1 MGVIYLKLK
10 LEHRQKKNYWKPI
23 DTFIN
28 LCIFD
33 RALELKLCSQSP
45 WSSAPLLIRCLQS
58 HVLLNL
64 MCKSKDYT
72 L

>member
-10 LEHRQKKNYWKPI
+10 LEHRQQKKNYWKPI

-45 WSSAPLLIRCLQS
+45 
-58 HVLLNL
+58 
-64 MCKSKDYT
+64 
-72 L
+72 